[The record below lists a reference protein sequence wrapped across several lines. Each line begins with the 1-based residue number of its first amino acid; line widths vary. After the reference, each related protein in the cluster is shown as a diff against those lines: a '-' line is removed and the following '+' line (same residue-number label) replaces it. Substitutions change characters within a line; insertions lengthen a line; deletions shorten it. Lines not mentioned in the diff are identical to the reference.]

1 VLYNNISTVRSSMNS
16 WNNYKNGRIYNNAID
31 EYKEEVS
38 ERLDII
44 LNGNLSYCYNKY
56 NDSRHKIEKEGKPI

>member
-1 VLYNNISTVRSSMNS
+1 MNS